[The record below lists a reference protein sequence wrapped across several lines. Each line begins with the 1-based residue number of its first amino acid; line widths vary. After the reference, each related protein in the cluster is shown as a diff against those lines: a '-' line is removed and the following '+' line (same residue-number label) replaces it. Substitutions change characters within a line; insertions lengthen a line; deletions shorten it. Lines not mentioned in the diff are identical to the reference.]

1 MSVCMTGPCHQ
12 PLSARIWELWPAW
25 PIRQC
30 HNISRDDTRRCDRV
44 IGDVTRLRSLAPTSE
59 HRDISLRDVPTCQSR
74 PSENDSLCFLNSS
87 VWIGIKQQDCWN
99 TYIMNEWCS
108 WETWSHVVWRL
119 SWHPPDQFIIVIITP
134 HIRTLTHLT
143 VITARVT
150 GDNSLRNIIFS
161 HFLWSYYIDVS
172 QRSRQ
177 NHITLAYFV
186 AQE

>member
-1 MSVCMTGPCHQ
+1 MLIKTNKWISVMSVCMTGPCHQ

-44 IGDVTRLRSLAPTSE
+44 IGDVTRLRSLDPISE

-99 TYIMNEWCS
+99 TYIMNEEWMMFMRDMIACCLAALLAS
-108 WETWSHVVWRL
+108 TWSVHYRDHYT
-119 SWHPPDQFIIVIITP
+119 SHQNINTPD
-134 HIRTLTHLT
+134 H
-143 VITARVT
+143 
-150 GDNSLRNIIFS
+150 DNSTC
-161 HFLWSYYIDVS
+161 HWG
-172 QRSRQ
+172 Q
-177 NHITLAYFV
+177 
-186 AQE
+186 